1 MGIQKTLGGDRLGS
15 GNRMKQEMH
24 DFYRSNK
31 NLSTR
36 FASTMAPGVLYPCY
50 VNIAT
55 KGDTFDMDMNAFVR
69 TVPTIGPL
77 YGSFKLQVDVFQ
89 VPFRLYQAILHNNTT
104 DIARKMNQVYLPQVL
119 LGANVGRT
127 EIKEGFKEQINYS
140 ALMRYLY
147 QSGVGVPQDDQD
159 FLTNSGEVDNVE
171 IHNEILAIPMLAYY
185 DIFKN
190 YYANKQEENA
200 YVIKPKIEEIRY
212 TIQSIDTT
220 WTAPNGNNNIITL
233 DDESTGS
240 EYSFSGQEDGK
251 IYEIRIKGDFRTQND
266 HNDWREP
273 LNNIFID
280 MVSSFTHTSAYG
292 SIQDLI
298 DQGVLI
304 LEENDEDYIL
314 LLIKKFPIERFAFN
328 TITIRANREY
338 NTTAIQLS
346 AFPLENIDNMR
357 KYLLTQW
364 DLGTKVVLSNE
375 NQNYLPYATNWKK
388 ELNGIYSNTYPMNG
402 LCVKCYQSD
411 MFNNWL
417 DTEWVNEIT
426 ETSAIDVSN
435 GSFTLDMLNF
445 KKKLYD
451 HLNRLAISGGTY
463 DDWQEAT
470 YGDRVWGKSEK
481 PIYCGG
487 MSSEIEFDEVVS
499 TAQTGENNNLESNN
513 TLGSIAGRG
522 KLATRK
528 GGKITIKVGEAS
540 VIMAIASIT
549 PRIMYSQGNAWF
561 NSELKTMDDLH
572 KPIFDRIGFQDL
584 MVEQMAWW
592 DRKYYRGGNDQISTA
607 AVIRT
612 SAGKQP
618 AWLNYATDIDRVFG
632 DFANNKEGGLNYMV
646 LTRNYEQGEDGSVAD
661 VTTYID
667 PQKFNY
673 AFAYT
678 NLDAQNFWTFI
689 GMRIHARRKMSN
701 TQIPNV

>member
-1 MGIQKTLGGDRLGS
+1 MGIKKTLGGDRLGS

-55 KGDTFDMDMNAFVR
+55 KGDTFDIDMNAFVR

-104 DIARKMNQVYLPQVL
+104 DIARKMNQVYLPQVK
-119 LGANVGRT
+119 LGAKVGRK

-147 QSGVGVPQDDQD
+147 QSGVGTPQDDQD
-159 FLTNSGEVDNVE
+159 FLTNQGFVDEVFIN
-171 IHNEILAIPMLAYY
+171 NEILAIPMLAYY

-200 YVIKPKIEEIRY
+200 YVIKPKIEPTKYAIN
-212 TIQSIDTT
+212 SINAFFDE
-220 WTAPNGNNNIITL
+220 NEYLL
-233 DDESTGS
+233 DNESTNTKY
-240 EYSFSGQEDGK
+240 EFSTQEDGK
-251 IYEIRIKGDFRTQND
+251 LHTFDINGRFKEEDFNEIFKEIHIELKNT
-266 HNDWREP
+266 E
-273 LNNIFID
+273 NN
-280 MVSSFTHTSAYG
+280 TSAYG
-292 SIQDLI
+292 SLEFMINT
-298 DQGVLI
+298 GI
-304 LEENDEDYIL
+304 LKLDEYAAGTTEEEDYMTFI
-314 LLIKKFPIERFAFN
+314 IEDYQIARKNDFDYIS
-328 TITIRANREY
+328 ITADRYYKEKRIHLE
-338 NTTAIQLS
+338 

-364 DLGTKVVLSNE
+364 DLGTKVVLYSN
-375 NQNYLPYATNWKK
+375 NQNYLPYSTNWNR
-388 ELNGIYSNTYPMNG
+388 ELNDIYANTYPMNG
-402 LCVKCYQSD
+402 LVVKCYQSD

-522 KLATRK
+522 KLATKK

-540 VIMAIASIT
+540 VIMAIASLT

-592 DRKYYRGGNDQISTA
+592 DRKYFRGSDNTMSTTA
-607 AVIRT
+607 IRT

-632 DFANNKEGGLNYMV
+632 NFANNKEGGLNYMV

-678 NLDAQNFWTFI
+678 DLDAQNFWTFI

>member
-1 MGIQKTLGGDRLGS
+1 MGITKTLGGDRLGA

-36 FASTMAPGVLYPCY
+36 FASSMAPGVLYPSY
-50 VNIAT
+50 VNIGL
-55 KGDTFDMDMNAFVR
+55 KGDTFDIDINAFVR
-69 TVPTIGPL
+69 TIPTIGPL
-77 YGSFKLQVDVFQ
+77 YGSFKLQIDVFQ
-89 VPFRLYQAILHNNTT
+89 VPFRLYQGILHNNTT
-104 DIARKMNQVYLPQVL
+104 DIARKMNQVYLPKVEL
-119 LGANVGRT
+119 PAYVDTVNEPVFGY
-127 EIKEGFKEQINYS
+127 KEQIHYS

-147 QSGVGVPQDDQD
+147 QSGVIATEKGRTDSEKALVKRK
-159 FLTNSGEVDNVE
+159 
-171 IHNEILAIPMLAYY
+171 ICAIPMLAYY

-200 YVIKPKIEEIRY
+200 YVIESAQKELNMSINRIYANTQKGTNVSVDNQ
-212 TIQSIDTT
+212 TI
-220 WTAPNGNNNIITL
+220 
-233 DDESTGS
+233 TGG
-240 EYSFSGQEDGK
+240 EYSFELSTSNTTEK
-251 IYEIRIKGDFRTQND
+251 IKSIVINGSNLAMDSIRISASDTTG
-266 HNDWREP
+266 
-273 LNNIFID
+273 
-280 MVSSFTHTSAYG
+280 SSGPGFTGNVKQFYDTFCQKKN
-292 SIQDLI
+292 QDSQAINLFVTDKYLI
-298 DQGVLI
+298 W
-304 LEENDEDYIL
+304 NS
-314 LLIKKFPIERFAFN
+314 
-328 TITIRANREY
+328 ITIEADWQNY
-338 NTTAIQLS
+338 KSVIQLQPF
-346 AFPLENIDNMR
+346 ALRNIDIMR

-364 DLGTKVVLSNE
+364 NLGTEVVISEN
-375 NQNYLPYATNWKK
+375 NQNYLPYNIQTKVYPNKTT
-388 ELNGIYSNTYPMNG
+388 GISYPMAG
-402 LCVKCYQSD
+402 LCVKTYQSD

-470 YGDRVWGKSEK
+470 YGDKVWGKSEK

-499 TAQTGENNNLESNN
+499 TTQGEGNGYIEENNK
-513 TLGSIAGRG
+513 LGSIAGRG
-522 KLATRK
+522 NLAGRK
-528 GGKITIKVGEAS
+528 GGHITIKVGEAS
-540 VIMAIASIT
+540 VIIAIASIT
-549 PRIMYSQGNAWF
+549 PRLMYSQGNAWF
-561 NSELKTMDDLH
+561 NTELNTMDDLH

-592 DRKYYRGGNDQISTA
+592 DAKRIFGTGLQEGKLDPNTIQ
-607 AVIRT
+607 RT

-618 AWLNYATDIDRVFG
+618 AWMQYATDVDRVFG
-632 DFANNKEGGLNYMV
+632 DFANNKIGGLNYMV
-646 LTRNYEQGEDGSVAD
+646 LTRNYEQDQNGNVAD

-673 AFAYT
+673 AFAYQE
-678 NLDAQNFWTFI
+678 LDAQNFWTFI
-689 GMRIHARRKMSN
+689 GMKIIARRKMSN

>member
-1 MGIQKTLGGDRLGS
+1 MAIKKTLGGDRLGS

-55 KGDTFDMDMNAFVR
+55 KGDTFDIDMNAFVR

-104 DIARKMNQVYLPQVL
+104 DIARKMNQVYLPQVK
-119 LGANVGRT
+119 LGATVKIN
-127 EIKEGFKEQINYS
+127 EIKDGFKEQINYS

-147 QSGVGVPQDDQD
+147 QSGVGVPQNEQD
-159 FLTNSGEVDNVE
+159 FVNNTTNGMTESVDLYND
-171 IHNEILAIPMLAYY
+171 ILAIPMLAYY

-200 YVIKPKIEEIRY
+200 YVIKPQILPTKY
-212 TIQSIDTT
+212 TINRVLCYWSEIEYS
-220 WTAPNGNNNIITL
+220 L
-233 DDESTGS
+233 DNESTNTQ
-240 EYSFSGQEDGK
+240 YSFSGQEDGK
-251 IYEIRIKGDFRTQND
+251 IQWFNIYGSFKQEDQNEIFNDILIKLENPKNNITHYGSLKFLIDREIIYLDEFIENDYMSFRIKDYAIARKNDFDTIEITADKNYKEKRI
-266 HNDWREP
+266 H
-273 LNNIFID
+273 
-280 MVSSFTHTSAYG
+280 
-292 SIQDLI
+292 
-298 DQGVLI
+298 
-304 LEENDEDYIL
+304 LE
-314 LLIKKFPIERFAFN
+314 
-328 TITIRANREY
+328 
-338 NTTAIQLS
+338 

-364 DLGTKVVLSNE
+364 DLGTKVVLSNG
-375 NQNYLPYATNWKK
+375 NQNYLPYSTNWRK
-388 ELNGIYSNTYPMNG
+388 EENNLFANTYPMNG
-402 LCVKCYQSD
+402 LVVKCYQSD

-470 YGDRVWGKSEK
+470 YGDRVWGKTEK

-487 MSSEIEFDEVVS
+487 ISSEIEFDEVIS
-499 TAQTGENNNLESNN
+499 TAQTGENTNLENN
-513 TLGSIAGRG
+513 NILGSIAGRG
-522 KLATRK
+522 KLATKK

-540 VIMAIASIT
+540 VIMAIASLT

-592 DRKYYRGGNDQISTA
+592 DRKYYRDSDDTFNPNP
-607 AVIRT
+607 IRT

-632 DFANNKEGGLNYMV
+632 DFANNKDGGLNYMV

-678 NLDAQNFWTFI
+678 DLDAQNFWTFI